1 MNFFALRLTVSLFIA
16 GTALLGSVAQASDAV
31 ALVRYG
37 TRFGQCL
44 GYCTR
49 SIDVFPDRVVFS
61 AIAYHPTKKLP
72 AISNETTLDKQQEE
86 ELRRLLSETSVD
98 GLATRIGCPDC
109 ADGGA
114 EWIEIRKSSGPI
126 RVLYEKGNPPIQL
139 RALASW
145 LGAMQGK
152 FRIPPAP

>member
-1 MNFFALRLTVSLFIA
+1 MNFFAARLTASLFVIV
-16 GTALLGSVAQASDAV
+16 TALLGNFAQASDAV

-37 TRFGQCL
+37 TSYGQCL
-44 GYCTR
+44 GYCSR

-72 AISNETTLDKQQEE
+72 AISNETTLDKRQEE
-86 ELRRLLSETSVD
+86 ELRRLLSEASVD
-98 GLATRIGCPDC
+98 GLAARIGCPDC
-109 ADGGA
+109 TDGGA
-114 EWIEIRKSSGPI
+114 EWIEIPKSSGPI
-126 RVLYEKGNPPIQL
+126 RVMYEKGNPPFQL

-152 FRIPPAP
+152 FRIPPAS